1 MNKEEI
7 VFKLQQVRAIF
18 SIFSCLNEDARITD
32 IAYISKEYE
41 DCPVYYRKCK
51 IRAILFG

>member
-32 IAYISKEYE
+32 IAYISKECE
-41 DCPVYYRKCK
+41 DIVQYIIENIK
-51 IRAILFG
+51 

>member
-7 VFKLQQVRAIF
+7 VFKLQQVRA
-18 SIFSCLNEDARITD
+18 IFSCLNEDARITD

-41 DCPVYYRKCK
+41 DNVQYIIENAK
-51 IRAILFG
+51 